1 MCKEM
6 HFCPILKEVY
16 EGNAF
21 GGLLCELDTTIQKPP
36 RSPLIKKI
44 LKRPP
49 LGISDESL
57 EHANEHFLIQTLHS
71 INTNKTDLS
80 HQTQKDEISGKI

>member
-1 MCKEM
+1 MN
-6 HFCPILKEVY
+6 FCPILKEVY

-21 GGLLCELDTTIQKPP
+21 EGLLYKQLDTTIQKPP
-36 RSPLIKKI
+36 RSPLIKKT

-57 EHANEHFLIQTLHS
+57 L
-71 INTNKTDLS
+71 K
-80 HQTQKDEISGKI
+80 